1 MRTKN
6 IILIASL
13 VLFVCV
19 VSCKKDHEIPTGK
32 VFNSEH
38 GGDTIT
44 PIGGDTL
51 APGGDTIV
59 PGGDTL
65 APSGDLGMLPGLFSI
80 GSGSQIHFSQ
90 GNLQYQASTKKWR
103 FATNQYDNIGSNNS
117 NISQSY
123 SGWIDLFGWGTSG
136 YNHGAVCYQP
146 WSTSTDEYSY
156 KAYGS
161 NVAHLWYQ
169 SGNADWG
176 YNAISNGGNQE
187 AQWRTLSKGEWEY
200 IFTGRS
206 TASGIRYAR
215 GKVNEIR
222 GILLFP
228 DDWNASLYTI
238 TNYNT
243 SSGGSMWSSFEDN
256 TISLSDWE
264 QLEASGVVFLLLAGS
279 RTGTEIDLSKGLYW
293 SSSNW
298 SYGTAAYCVSF
309 DNSGLDPSN
318 SNTGLAIKGKMF
330 GLSVR
335 LVCNA
340 E

>member
-1 MRTKN
+1 M
-6 IILIASL
+6 LIASL
-13 VLFVCV
+13 VLFVGI

-32 VFNSEH
+32 VFNSEI

-51 APGGDTIV
+51 VPGGDTIV

-65 APSGDLGMLPGLFSI
+65 VPSGDLGMLPGLFSI
-80 GSGSQIHFSQ
+80 GSGAQIHFSQ

-146 WSTSTDEYSY
+146 WSVSTDESDYY
-156 KAYGS
+156 AYGS
-161 NVAHLWYQ
+161 NVAELWYQ

-176 YNAISNGGNQE
+176 YNAISNGGNHE
-187 AQWRTLSKGEWEY
+187 AQWHTLSKGAWEY
-200 IFTGRS
+200 IFNRRN

-215 GKVNEIR
+215 GKVNGIN

-228 DDWNASLYTI
+228 DDWEESLYPI
-238 TNYNT
+238 VNYNT
-243 SSGGSMWSSFEDN
+243 SSGGLSHFNDN
-256 TISLSDWE
+256 TIPLSDWE
-264 QLEASGVVFLLLAGS
+264 QLEINGVVFLPLSGI
-279 RTGTEIDLSKGLYW
+279 RWGTDIDLSKGMYW

-298 SYGTAAYCVSF
+298 GYGTAAYCVSF

-318 SNTGLAIKGKMF
+318 SNTGLAIKGKEL

-335 LVCNA
+335 LVRNA

>member
-1 MRTKN
+1 MRAKN
-6 IILIASL
+6 TMLIASL
-13 VLFVCV
+13 VLFVGI

-32 VFNSEH
+32 VFNSEI

-51 APGGDTIV
+51 VPGGDTIV

-65 APSGDLGMLPGLFSI
+65 VPSGDLGMLPGLFSI
-80 GSGSQIHFSQ
+80 GSGAQIHFSQ

-146 WSTSTDEYSY
+146 WSVSTDESDYY
-156 KAYGS
+156 AYGS
-161 NVAHLWYQ
+161 NVAELWYQ

-176 YNAISNGGNQE
+176 YNAISNGGKHE
-187 AQWRTLSKGEWEY
+187 AQWHTLSKGAWEY
-200 IFTGRS
+200 IFNRRN

-215 GKVNEIR
+215 GKVNGIN

-228 DDWNASLYTI
+228 DDWEESLYPI
-238 TNYNT
+238 VNYNT
-243 SSGGSMWSSFEDN
+243 SSGGLSHFNDN
-256 TISLSDWE
+256 TIPLSDWE
-264 QLEASGVVFLLLAGS
+264 QLEINGVVFLPLSGI
-279 RTGTEIDLSKGLYW
+279 RWGTDIDLSKGMYW

-298 SYGTAAYCVSF
+298 GYGTAAYCVSF

-318 SNTGLAIKGKMF
+318 SNTGLAIKGKEL

-335 LVCNA
+335 LVRNA